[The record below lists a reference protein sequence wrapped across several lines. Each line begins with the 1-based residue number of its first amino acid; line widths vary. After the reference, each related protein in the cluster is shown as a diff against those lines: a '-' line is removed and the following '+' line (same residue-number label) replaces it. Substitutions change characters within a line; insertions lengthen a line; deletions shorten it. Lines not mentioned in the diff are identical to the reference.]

1 MKVTAHRL
9 FGHRHILREIQHVAP
24 TAADLVTRNV
34 RGRLPRLEI
43 VLTTPQGMNELTV
56 NTQIATIGGKVT
68 PQARSK
74 AARRLMWEDHRV
86 FGRTVLAPKGAVLIL
101 INARKVNHGE
111 QVAPTLVHELV
122 HAVQF
127 TRPGI
132 ADLIIAGLK
141 NNYGIEPLT
150 RRDVRRYDRQLKAHE
165 DEAYR
170 MEHRLTPQLN
180 AYAA

>member
-24 TAADLVTRNV
+24 SAADLVTRNV
-34 RGRLPRLEI
+34 RGRLPRVDI
-43 VLTTPQGMNELTV
+43 VLTTPQGMTELTV
-56 NTQIATIGGKVT
+56 DTEIQTVGGKVT
-68 PQARSK
+68 PQARRK
-74 AARRLMWEDHRV
+74 AANRISWNDRRI
-86 FGRTVLAPKGAVLIL
+86 FGKTVLAPKGAVLIL
-101 INARKVNHGE
+101 INARRVNHGE

-132 ADLIIAGLK
+132 ADLLVAGLK
-141 NNYGIEPLT
+141 NNFGIEPLS
-150 RRDVRRYDRQLKAHE
+150 RRDVRRYEKQLKAHE

-170 MEHRLTPQLN
+170 MEHRLTGQFN